1 MISRRLLRIK
11 VLKELYG
18 YVTGEK
24 TSLPAAEK
32 ELRLSINKT
41 YDQYK
46 YLFCFIPLLQEHA
59 QSKIEKGRHKFLPT
73 DDEKNPNMRFINNK
87 LIKQISEN
95 TDIQNFANKNSVLLA
110 DAKSIVSKMYNNITG
125 KDYFYEYMSLPE
137 ISFIQDRKLV
147 VEILYNEF
155 EDFDDLYSLLEEQ
168 SIYWTDE
175 PEFVISNIIKTV
187 FSIKENKQFSLLPLY
202 KNDDDEKFAERL
214 LCHTIVNFDKYNA
227 IVDQHTPNWDI
238 ERIALMDIL
247 VLIIAISELIEF
259 PDIPVKVTL
268 DEYIDLAR
276 FYSTSSSSLFVNG
289 VLDKIVEYF
298 EQNNMLN
305 KIGRGLHDSK

>member
-24 TSLPAAEK
+24 NSLPAAEK
-32 ELRLSINKT
+32 ELKLSINKT

-46 YLFCFIPLLQEHA
+46 YLFCFLPLLQEHA
-59 QSKIEKGRHKFLPT
+59 QSKMEKGRQKFLPT
-73 DDEKNPNMRFINNK
+73 DDEKNPNTRFVNNK

-95 TDIQNFANKNSVLLA
+95 TDLQNFVKKNSVILA
-110 DAKSIVSKMYNNITG
+110 DAKSIVSKMYSKITE
-125 KDYFYEYMSLPE
+125 KDYFSEYMSIPD
-137 ISFIQDRKLV
+137 ISFRQEKRLV
-147 VEILYNEF
+147 IEILYNEF

-175 PEFVISNIIKTV
+175 PEFVVSNIIKTV
-187 FSIKENKQFSLLPLY
+187 SSIREDSPFSLMPLY
-202 KNDDDEKFAERL
+202 KNADDERFAGRL
-214 LCHTIVNFDKYNA
+214 LTHAVVNFDNYNSL
-227 IVDQHTPNWDI
+227 IDKHTPNWDV

-247 VLIIAISELIEF
+247 VLIIAISEVMEF
-259 PDIPVKVTL
+259 PDIPVKVSL

-276 FYSTSSSSLFVNG
+276 FYSTSSSSVFVNG

-298 EQNNMLN
+298 EQNNILST
-305 KIGRGLHDSK
+305 KRRLDK